1 MANEKKLT
9 VKKFNE
15 LKKEVTVFTNPLT
28 ALVDKINIHFNGTVF
43 YKEDPDLKVLSRE
56 KFVEFKRNALKSAN
70 SANNDV
76 VVLTVDYDPILVESL
91 NNFFNVN

>member
-9 VKKFNE
+9 VEKFNE

-28 ALVDKINIHFNGTVF
+28 ALVDKINTYFHGTVF
-43 YKEDPDLKVLSRE
+43 YREDPDLKVLSRE
-56 KFVEFKRNALKSAN
+56 KFVELKRNALKSAN
-70 SANNDV
+70 PANNDA
-76 VVLTVDYDPILVESL
+76 VVLTADYDPILIESI